1 LSHEFNFGLSGE
13 EISKK
18 TFQMILLA
26 ILFFLPLVFILWGA
40 GGFQRPKK
48 LQGKILKPASL
59 LNLSTPDILK
69 IVSWNIGYGQGLG
82 SEGGKDYKKK
92 SHDEFVQDLNQIG
105 EYLQKLNPDII
116 LLQEVDLNSSRSF
129 KINQLELIKKYLP
142 NHFAAYGLNWDANY
156 VPFPYWPPSKHF
168 GQVRAAG
175 VIFSRYPIVSQE
187 FFLLPKPENNPW
199 WYNLFYLFR
208 YYQDVKIEIGT
219 KVYSV
224 INNHLEAFDQEG
236 RIKQAQILKSRC
248 EFNLREKNLLLVGG
262 DLNSIPQYA
271 KIKEGFL
278 DYPKDRYTMDKTLS
292 VVESIKGIRNSLPET
307 IYKAYESSHFTFP
320 SDVPDRRLDHL
331 FINDKTEVLTLSVLK
346 NAGILSD
353 HLPIFMELRLNANQ
367 WG

>member
-1 LSHEFNFGLSGE
+1 
-13 EISKK
+13 
-18 TFQMILLA
+18 MILIT
-26 ILFFLPLVFILWGA
+26 ILLLIPPVFILWGA

-48 LQGKILKPASL
+48 IHGKILKPASFQ
-59 LNLSTPDILK
+59 NLSTPDVLK

-92 SHDEFVQDLNQIG
+92 SQEEFVQDLTQMAL
-105 EYLQKLNPDII
+105 YLQKLNPDII

-129 KINQLELIKKYLP
+129 KINQLELFKKFLP
-142 NHFAAYGLNWDANY
+142 QHFSAYGLNWDANY

-175 VIFSRYPIVSQE
+175 VIFSRFPIVSQD
-187 FFLLPKPENNPW
+187 FALLPKPENNPW

-208 YYQDVKIEIGT
+208 YYQDVRIEIGSR
-219 KVYSV
+219 VYSV

-236 RIKQAQILKSRC
+236 RVQQAKILKSRC
-248 EFNLREKNLLLVGG
+248 ELDLKEKNLLLVGG

-271 KIKEGFL
+271 SVKEGFP

-292 VVESIKGIRNSLPET
+292 IMESIKGIRNSLPET
-307 IYKAYESSHFTFP
+307 IYKAYESTHFTFP

-331 FINDKTEVLTLSVLK
+331 FVNDKTEVLSLSVLRDI
-346 NAGILSD
+346 GTLSD
-353 HLPIFMELRLNANQ
+353 HLPVLMELRLNANQ
-367 WG
+367 WV